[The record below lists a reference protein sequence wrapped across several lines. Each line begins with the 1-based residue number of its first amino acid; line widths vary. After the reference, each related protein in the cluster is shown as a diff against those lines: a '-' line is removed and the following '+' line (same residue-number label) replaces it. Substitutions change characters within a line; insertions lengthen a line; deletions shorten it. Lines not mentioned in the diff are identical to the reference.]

1 MTYTQAPSPL
11 SAVGLFMEG
20 RRKLAAERAEQEK
33 EKVGTLRGGSAGALV
48 GEHVLGTCHRIAL
61 ARFKGLQSEASDE
74 TRTIWEAGEV
84 SEINWMEKVSAA
96 WSGKVTGDKD
106 YPLKYEVRGVPVT
119 GRPDLMLLDTD
130 GQPVLG
136 VELKNVES
144 IQSAT
149 SMVYEGS
156 PKTDNLIQ
164 AAHYSLKFG
173 VPWILAY
180 SFSGQGE
187 PPFWSV
193 KKYNIPKGTK
203 IRPFK
208 KEFKL
213 FWRDGR
219 LGYVKESGEEVLTI
233 VTAQSIEDFYNLVL
247 DVEQHKD
254 LYLRHSSRTLTGEI
268 QPFDQCNYC
277 PAKAACDSYD
287 EHNDYDLWF
296 DELARDWGIK

>member
-1 MTYTQAPSPL
+1 
-11 SAVGLFMEG
+11 MEG

-48 GEHVLGTCHRIAL
+48 GEHVLGICHRIAL
-61 ARFKGLQSEASDE
+61 ARFKGLQSPIEDS
-74 TRTIWEAGEV
+74 TRSVFEAGETNEV
-84 SEINWMEKVSAA
+84 NWTEKLTAA
-96 WSGKVTGDKD
+96 WKGKVTGDKD
-106 YPLKYEVRGVPVT
+106 YPLRYEVRGVPVT
-119 GRPDLMLLDTD
+119 GRPDVMLLDVD

-136 VELKNVES
+136 MELKNVES
-144 IQSAT
+144 YKSAA
-149 SMVYEGS
+149 SLLYEDK

-173 VPWILAY
+173 VPWVLVYTYNGI
-180 SFSGQGE
+180 SQ
-187 PPFWSV
+187 PPYWAV
-193 KKYNIPKGTK
+193 KQYQLPKGAEVK
-203 IRPFK
+203 PFK
-208 KEFKL
+208 KEFRL
-213 FWRDGR
+213 FWRDGQ

-233 VTAQSIEDFYNLVL
+233 VTAQSIDDFYELVL
-247 DVEQHKD
+247 DVDKHKD